1 MGCMSSKE
9 DAPKK
14 PEASKTVGGD
24 DDKPEP
30 IKKVK
35 TNFSDINYTDPST
48 GRRDTVY
55 APSEVPEQ
63 RPSIVPEVP
72 SEHRVSTTAGTGSPL
87 ANGAPLSNGALSGDG
102 AGNGVV
108 GGDVV
113 GEQKMQ
119 TIGEGKGE
127 AEAAKNEVPWDALS
141 PGSKPVA

>member
-1 MGCMSSKE
+1 MSSKE
-9 DAPKK
+9 DTSKK
-14 PEASKTVGGD
+14 PEVSKTVGGD
-24 DDKPEP
+24 DDKPQP
-30 IKKVK
+30 IKKIK

-63 RPSIVPEVP
+63 RPSVVPEVP
-72 SEHRVSTTAGTGSPL
+72 GEHRGSSPL

-108 GGDVV
+108 GGEVV
-113 GEQKMQ
+113 AEEKMQ

-127 AEAAKNEVPWDALS
+127 VDAEAEAAKSEVPWDALS